1 LNEEKKVGIMEN
13 QFKEL
18 GVIDPIIEAILAM
31 GFINPTEV
39 QAETIPCVLE
49 GKDLIVMSKTG
60 SGKTGAFGI
69 PILQMINPEG
79 TSPQALILTPTREL
93 AVQVDGDIKR
103 MAIKLGAKTMAVY
116 GQHSIETEISEL
128 KNGAAIISGTPGRV
142 ADHIKRKTFDT
153 KQIKFLVLDEADR
166 MLDMGF
172 IDQVVDIIKHLPK
185 DRITL
190 LFSATMPSEIK
201 RICQAYMKQP
211 WTIELEADTMTV
223 DAIKQIYYKVAK
235 DEKRTQLARILQHE
249 QPDSCMIFCNTRME
263 VDRIQNY
270 LVRKG
275 YHAEAL
281 HGANTQSLRTRTIE
295 KFKKAEIQIL
305 VATDVAARGL
315 HIEELSLVINYDIPD
330 ERNSYVHRIGRTG
343 RAGNS
348 GKAINIVT
356 SDDIRSLYD
365 IEEHVGV
372 LIDEEKLPT
381 DEEINAVLA
390 TAEGKW
396 TKVAPPKHVQ
406 KMTHDRKAPVTD
418 RNKQKPGHTHK
429 PVAPKSPV
437 AHKPVAPK
445 SPVAHKPVAPKSPVA
460 HKPVA
465 PKSSV
470 AHETIAPK
478 SSVAPKSPVA
488 HKAVAPKA
496 SSVPKAPEHKTTTM
510 MTKMGPVKV
519 IVKDEPA
526 KPKLIDKIKGI
537 FGKVQ

>member
-1 LNEEKKVGIMEN
+1 MEN

-18 GVIDPIIEAILAM
+18 GVIDPIIEAIIAM
-31 GFINPTEV
+31 GFVNPTEV

-69 PILQMINPEG
+69 PILQSINPEG

-93 AVQVDGDIKR
+93 AVQVDSDIKR
-103 MAIKLGAKTMAVY
+103 MATKISAKTMAVY
-116 GQHSIETEISEL
+116 GQHSMEIEIKEL
-128 KNGAAIISGTPGRV
+128 KEGAAIISGTPGRV

-223 DAIKQIYYKVAK
+223 DSIKQIYYKVER

-263 VDRIQNY
+263 VDKVQNF

-315 HIEELSLVINYDIPD
+315 HIEDLSLVINYDIPD

-356 SDDIRSLYD
+356 ADDIRSLYD

-372 LIDEEKLPT
+372 LIDEETLPT
-381 DEEINAVLA
+381 DEEIKAVLA
-390 TAEGKW
+390 SAEGKW

-406 KMTHDRKAPVTD
+406 KITHE
-418 RNKQKPGHTHK
+418 RNGKTVHNRDTSLKTVHNRDTSLKTASNQKTSSVKTVHNHKKPHEHK
-429 PVAPKSPV
+429 PVATHKHEPVTPKVPYVKKAPV
-437 AHKPVAPK
+437 APVTPVTPKVPVAPK
-445 SPVAHKPVAPKSPVA
+445 ATLPLATEK
-460 HKPVA
+460 
-465 PKSSV
+465 
-470 AHETIAPK
+470 
-478 SSVAPKSPVA
+478 
-488 HKAVAPKA
+488 
-496 SSVPKAPEHKTTTM
+496 KTTTI

-519 IVKDEPA
+519 IVKDEPV

-537 FGKVQ
+537 FGKD